1 MTLVVDASALVAALA
16 ESRPEGRWAES
27 AIAADDLAAPDF
39 VLVEATSALRRLEVS
54 GELSRSQA
62 DASRRDVLRVNLQLF
77 RFAPFADRVWEL
89 RHNITS
95 YDAAYVAL
103 AEWLGCPVVTLDRR
117 LSLASGPRCEILTP
131 PDA

>member
-1 MTLVVDASALVAALA
+1 MTRVVDASALVAALA

-27 AIAADDLAAPDF
+27 VIATDDLAAPDF
-39 VLVEATSALRRLEVS
+39 VLVEATNSLRRLEVS

-95 YDAAYVAL
+95 YDATYIAL
-103 AEWLGCPVVTLDRR
+103 AEWLGCPVVTLDLR
-117 LSLASGPRCEILTP
+117 LSRASGPRCEILTP
-131 PDA
+131 PES

>member
-27 AIAADDLAAPDF
+27 LIATDDLAAPDF
-39 VLVEATSALRRLEVS
+39 VLVEATNSLRQLEVS

-89 RHNITS
+89 RHNVAS
-95 YDAAYVAL
+95 YDATYIAL
-103 AEWLGCPVVTLDRR
+103 AEWLGCPIVTLDLR
-117 LSLASGPRCEILTP
+117 LSRASGPTCEILTP
-131 PDA
+131 PDS